1 MTHMSQ
7 RLMLTALRS
16 ARLNGVPF
24 EEEVNGK
31 VSERNVTL
39 NLRDTTER
47 EGPTMDGILAKGE
60 LSHSDYNS
68 KRQVFYY

>member
-31 VSERNVTL
+31 VNKRNVTL
-39 NLRDTTER
+39 TCTIHNGER
-47 EGPTMDGILAKGE
+47 PTMERILE
-60 LSHSDYNS
+60 E
-68 KRQVFYY
+68 R